1 MSELENRSVK
11 ENIQSILEAVENYR
25 RHDRTT
31 SGVIFTDNWYDSHP
45 RILIFDPVLNPY
57 DKLVWLAIRSFCTP
71 DLSLTAFPSYDQIQN
86 ALNISRGTVSCSI
99 TKLRVTRWIT
109 LLCRNR
115 VRDASGRFT
124 RDGNVYMVHG
134 EPLDLK
140 STIELDA
147 NYMNYLNECTE
158 HRNSGVRKISTL
170 IINSIYRDIDQG
182 IDVLTY
188 KHPFQ
193 RRADAWASVQGKR
206 EANYFERYVQPKS
219 VSADQSDFESRIKV
233 ENSLSTEAHEKDCDE
248 RRAET
253 AVHDIDYGANYYSS
267 SSSSSSNNNKKNNHR
282 NYSESSEDLDEFSN
296 THIFPK
302 SLTSN
307 QKHLIMLHL
316 QRLPSSLP
324 NPPQP
329 WASWN
334 QVLLDELEGR
344 IAIGKKGRNIPVWNP
359 VSLMA
364 TYCKR
369 LSSKG
374 IGLKEDG
381 KFQIEY
387 AEEVLQCRSKKDNC
401 EKAYKL
407 AKKEY
412 RRSSLKQLK
421 KYQKLRH
428 KNPN

>member
-1 MSELENRSVK
+1 MSELENCSVTDK
-11 ENIQSILEAVENYR
+11 IKSILEAVENYR
-25 RHDRTT
+25 RRDHKA

-134 EPLDLK
+134 EPLNLK

-147 NYMNYLNECTE
+147 NYMNYLNDCTE

-170 IINSIYRDIDQG
+170 IINSINRDIDRG
-182 IDVLTY
+182 IDVLTD
-188 KHPFQ
+188 KHAFQ
-193 RRADAWASVQGKR
+193 RRADAWSSVKGSR
-206 EANYFERYVQPKS
+206 DVNFFEHYVQPASVAEDRPNLKS
-219 VSADQSDFESRIKV
+219 IPKDGESR
-233 ENSLSTEAHEKDCDE
+233 STVVHGEDYGE
-248 RRAET
+248 RSAT
-253 AVHDIDYGANYYSS
+253 PVVHDLNYGAKHYSVSS
-267 SSSSSSNNNKKNNHR
+267 SSGNKKIKYNNNQ
-282 NYSESSEDLDEFSN
+282 SSEEFGEFAKAH
-296 THIFPK
+296 TFPK

-316 QRLPSSLP
+316 LRLPSNLP

-329 WASWN
+329 WSNWS
-334 QVLLDELEGR
+334 QILLDELEGR
-344 IAIGKKGRNIPVWNP
+344 ISIGEKGRSVPVWNP

-364 TYCKR
+364 TYCRR
-369 LSSKG
+369 LSSNG

-381 KFQIEY
+381 KFQIEF
-387 AEEVLQCRSKKDNC
+387 AEHVIRRRSKMANS
-401 EKAYKL
+401 ENAYKI

-412 RRSSLKQLK
+412 RRSSLKRLK
-421 KYQKLRH
+421 EYQRLTK
-428 KNPN
+428 KKTN